1 MTTLT
6 IRRLPNTLRN
16 RMWGLVCVLWL
27 LYGLGGAKAGHPV
40 TVTDGQGHTV
50 SLAKKPQRIVVLG
63 PALYAYMLVDLGAAA
78 RVVGITQ
85 SADNPVEVQ
94 SAQPLGQSLSPDVE
108 RIVKLAPDLVLGG
121 PEVVQKQLSSLSI
134 VCFSGGRAGAGI
146 VSSQDVF
153 ALLRQVGQL
162 VDGDTAAADQLI
174 AKTQAEM
181 TAVETRLTGSA
192 RSRVAVLY
200 AGPRGNLF
208 AAGSETPE
216 DELVLRSAAEN
227 VFRHLRHHKPVS
239 IEELLRQQPEV
250 ILIDHNQLPLLT
262 SQTVLRSLP
271 AVRKGQVFGINAAVH
286 GSSRL
291 GLALRTYAQRIHPQA
306 FVP

>member
-1 MTTLT
+1 MTATT
-6 IRRLPNTLRN
+6 SRRFVAWARV
-16 RMWGLVCVLWL
+16 LVCALLWAGVGRSQAA
-27 LYGLGGAKAGHPV
+27 YPVRVIGAEGR
-40 TVTDGQGHTV
+40 TVE
-50 SLAKKPQRIVVLG
+50 LARSPQRIVVLG

-94 SAQPLGQSLSPDVE
+94 SATSLGQSLLPDLE
-108 RIVKLAPDLVLGG
+108 RIVKLQPDLVLGG
-121 PEVVQKQLSSLSI
+121 TESVHKQLASLSI
-134 VCFSGGRAGAGI
+134 VTFAGGRSGAGI

-162 VDGDTAAADQLI
+162 VDGDTRAADRLI
-174 AKTQAEM
+174 EQTRAEM
-181 TAVETRLTGSA
+181 LAVESKLAGSS

-208 AAGSETPE
+208 AAGAETPE
-216 DELVLRSAAEN
+216 DELVERSAAKN
-227 VFRHLRHHKPVS
+227 VFGHLRHHKPVS
-239 IEELLRQQPEV
+239 IEELLRVQPEV
-250 ILIDHNQLPLLT
+250 ILIDQTQLPLLT
-262 SQTVLRSLP
+262 AQSVLRSVP
-271 AVRKGQVFGINAAVH
+271 AVRSGRVFGINAAVH

-306 FVP
+306 FAP